1 MPTCPLQVILFPE
14 NELAPRLVPL
24 EFNLE
29 EREDHPGVFPSTSQG
44 DGQVEFVLV
53 NGRVD
58 LPSILDIDHH
68 IIVPRLAGIDSDQM
82 SCTFLCLVLIY
93 AHT

>member
-1 MPTCPLQVILFPE
+1 MSTCTLQVILFAE
-14 NELAPRLVPL
+14 DELTPRLVPL

-29 EREDHPGVFPSTSQG
+29 ERADRPGVFPCT
-44 DGQVEFVLV
+44 QVAGELDRVLA

-58 LPSILDIDHH
+58 LPPILDIDHH

-82 SCTFLCLVLIY
+82 YRTFTCLVLIY
-93 AHT
+93 ACT

>member
-24 EFNLE
+24 EFNLD
-29 EREDHPGVFPSTSQG
+29 EREDRLGVFPSTQA
-44 DGQVEFVLV
+44 DGQVEFVLA

-82 SCTFLCLVLIY
+82 YCTFLCLVLIY

>member
-14 NELAPRLVPL
+14 NKLTPRLVPL
-24 EFNLE
+24 EFNLD
-29 EREDHPGVFPSTSQG
+29 EREDRLGVFPSTQA
-44 DGQVEFVLV
+44 DGQAEFDLA

-68 IIVPRLAGIDSDQM
+68 VIVPRLAGIDSDQM
-82 SCTFLCLVLIY
+82 YCTFPCLVLV
-93 AHT
+93 